1 MEITLQFIVL
11 VPVVVGVV
19 QAFKKIGMP
28 SKWSAIAAIV
38 LGVAGVSLLDTLS
51 GANALQGI
59 VVGLAAAGLYSGA
72 KSTVS

>member
-28 SKWSAIAAIV
+28 SKWAAIAAIV
-38 LGVAGVSLLDTLS
+38 FGVAGVSLLDTLS